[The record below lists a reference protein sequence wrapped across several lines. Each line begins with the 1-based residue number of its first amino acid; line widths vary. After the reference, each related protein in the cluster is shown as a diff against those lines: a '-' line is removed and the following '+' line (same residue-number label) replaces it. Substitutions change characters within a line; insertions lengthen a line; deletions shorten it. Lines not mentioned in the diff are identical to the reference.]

1 MAGSVHFRRDEF
13 ACRHCGVVVLTP
25 RLVDA
30 LERLRAIHGRPI
42 VIVSGYRC
50 PIRNEAVHGAPDSQH
65 MYGTAADLVPGAAT
79 VAEAESVGFRGIGSR
94 GSWATHVDM
103 RDGPVA
109 RWSYGSG

>member
-1 MAGSVHFRRDEF
+1 
-13 ACRHCGVVVLTP
+13 
-25 RLVDA
+25 
-30 LERLRAIHGRPI
+30 
-42 VIVSGYRC
+42 
-50 PIRNEAVHGAPDSQH
+50 
-65 MYGTAADLVPGAAT
+65 